1 VPFIRFGNSVFTP
14 ERLDIANFD
23 VLAGAA
29 DELSAV
35 GITGLHQLA
44 TADPVLL
51 AGMTGWSRDDAA
63 EAVRVAQRLLLGL

>member
-1 VPFIRFGNSVFTP
+1 VFAS

-23 VLAGAA
+23 VLADAA
-29 DELSAV
+29 DELAAV

-51 AGMTGWSRDDAA
+51 AGMTGWSRDDAG
-63 EAVRVAQRLLLGL
+63 EAVRAAQRLLLGL

>member
-1 VPFIRFGNSVFTP
+1 MPFIRFGNAVFTP
-14 ERLDIANFD
+14 ERLEVANFE

-29 DELSAV
+29 EELAAV

-51 AGMTGWSRDDAA
+51 AGMIGWSRDHAA
-63 EAVRVAQRLLLGL
+63 EAVRAAQRLLLGL